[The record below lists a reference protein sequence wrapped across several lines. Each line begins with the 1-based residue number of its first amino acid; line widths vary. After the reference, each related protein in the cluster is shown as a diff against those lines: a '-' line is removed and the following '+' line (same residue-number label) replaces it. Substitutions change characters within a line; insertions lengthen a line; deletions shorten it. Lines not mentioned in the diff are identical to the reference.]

1 MSEGPCAL
9 AGHSYDCPETEG
21 AMGTTD
27 LQACRIEEAGIWTWS
42 IENDMV
48 FADTAV
54 AKLFGLDQEE
64 TLHGL
69 PVERFLTRI
78 HASDRPRIARN
89 ISQAIIDGLPYRQEY
104 RVQDYRGAI
113 RWVMAHGR
121 CFRDRSGNPVHYA
134 GIVHPVEY
142 PSNLEAS
149 S

>member
-1 MSEGPCAL
+1 
-9 AGHSYDCPETEG
+9 
-21 AMGTTD
+21 MGTTD